1 MANGQSGRIV
11 IDCLVAMDLM
21 LFSDERLFRMR
32 RRAKVI
38 LLVVCLLLL
47 AVLAA
52 LGFSLARFSMTG
64 KRQTLEEARRWQ
76 EEHYDFSFYDP
87 LEKEAYTVM
96 TQDGYVLHAQLLK
109 NPAPSDKYILV
120 SHGYTDNRFG
130 AMKYAPMYLA
140 QGFNVIVYD
149 LRGHGANV
157 SSVCT
162 YSVLERKDLLAMIQ
176 DSRER
181 FRNMAILGIHGESL
195 GAATSVAV
203 LKEKPPVDFVVAD
216 CGFSD
221 IVPVLK
227 GAMKGMHLPGFLVY
241 LVSVC
246 ARIRYG
252 YSFREMRPIE
262 SLREN
267 HIPILFIHGAE
278 DSFILPEHSERMKA
292 ATKGYAELH
301 LIPGAG
307 HALSILTDPKKY
319 QAIVRGFLTEQFPGV

>member
-1 MANGQSGRIV
+1 MTAV
-11 IDCLVAMDLM
+11 I
-21 LFSDERLFRMR
+21 
-32 RRAKVI
+32 I
-38 LLVVCLLLL
+38 
-47 AVLAA
+47 AVLILALLMG
-52 LGFSLARFSMTG
+52 LGFFLAKIPMTG
-64 KRQTLEEARRWQ
+64 RRQTLEEARAWQ
-76 EEHYDFSFYDP
+76 EEHYDLSWYDP
-87 LEKEAYTVM
+87 LEKTDYTVKSR
-96 TQDGYVLHAQLLK
+96 DGYILHAQFLK
-109 NPAPSDKYILV
+109 NPGDTDRYILI

-130 AMKYAPMYLA
+130 ALKYAYMYLEL
-140 QGFNVIVYD
+140 GFNVIVYD
-149 LRGHGANV
+149 LRGHGLNEPAI
-157 SSVCT
+157 CT
-162 YSVLERKDLLAMIQ
+162 YSIRESQDLLAMIQ

-307 HALSILTDPKKY
+307 HAMSILTDPKKY
-319 QAIVRGFLTEQFPGV
+319 QAIVRKFLTEQFPGV

>member
-1 MANGQSGRIV
+1 MTAV
-11 IDCLVAMDLM
+11 I
-21 LFSDERLFRMR
+21 
-32 RRAKVI
+32 I
-38 LLVVCLLLL
+38 
-47 AVLAA
+47 AVLILALLMG
-52 LGFSLARFSMTG
+52 LGFFLAKIPMTG
-64 KRQTLEEARRWQ
+64 RRQTLEEARAWQ
-76 EEHYDFSFYDP
+76 EEHYDLSWYDP
-87 LEKEAYTVM
+87 LEKTDYTVKSR
-96 TQDGYVLHAQLLK
+96 DGYILHAQFLK
-109 NPAPSDKYILV
+109 NPGDTDRYILI

-130 AMKYAPMYLA
+130 ALKYAYMYLEL
-140 QGFNVIVYD
+140 GFNVIVYD
-149 LRGHGANV
+149 LRGHGLNEPAI
-157 SSVCT
+157 CT
-162 YSVLERKDLLAMIQ
+162 YSIRESQDLLAMIQ

-307 HALSILTDPKKY
+307 HAMSVLTDPKKY

>member
-1 MANGQSGRIV
+1 MTAV
-11 IDCLVAMDLM
+11 I
-21 LFSDERLFRMR
+21 
-32 RRAKVI
+32 I
-38 LLVVCLLLL
+38 
-47 AVLAA
+47 AVLILALLMG
-52 LGFSLARFSMTG
+52 LGFFLAKIPMTG
-64 KRQTLEEARRWQ
+64 RRQTLEEARAWQ
-76 EEHYDFSFYDP
+76 EEHYDLSWYDP
-87 LEKEAYTVM
+87 LEKTDYTVKSR
-96 TQDGYVLHAQLLK
+96 DGYILHAQFLK
-109 NPAPSDKYILV
+109 NPGDTDRYILI

-130 AMKYAPMYLA
+130 ALKYAYMYLEL
-140 QGFNVIVYD
+140 GFNVIVYD
-149 LRGHGANV
+149 LRGHGLNEPAI
-157 SSVCT
+157 CT
-162 YSVLERKDLLAMIQ
+162 YSIRESQDLLAMIQ

-307 HALSILTDPKKY
+307 HAMSVLTDPKKY
-319 QAIVRGFLTEQFPGV
+319 QAIVRGFLTEQFPGI